1 MKHKLTTIGAT
12 HFLTNPM
19 DTVVSKSVEIYG
31 EWSHG
36 EVDLMSK
43 LLQPTSNVLEVG
55 SNIGAHTVPLARDI
69 VPQGLVYAFEPRRL
83 VFQLLCAN
91 VALNSLTNV
100 HAFQRAVGREAA
112 TLREGTLPDNV
123 LSNVGAYALGKI
135 EGDSE
140 TIEVVRA
147 DDWMHRFPRF
157 SLIKADIE
165 GYERDFLIGAQALLQ
180 RDRPMLYLENDRV
193 DQSPGLITHILELG
207 YDCWWHV
214 VPLFRANN
222 PAFTNVNIF
231 GNQGSFNML
240 CIPRERGVQINGLPK
255 VEGPQ
260 DHPLK
265 KSVPAGGAQPGAG
278 D

>member
-1 MKHKLTTIGAT
+1 MKHKLTSIGAT
-12 HFLTNPM
+12 HFLTNPL
-19 DTVVSKSVEIYG
+19 DTVVGKSIEIYG
-31 EWSHG
+31 EWSYG
-36 EVDLMSK
+36 EVDLLAM
-43 LLQPTSNVLEVG
+43 LLKPTNNVLEVG

-91 VALNSLTNV
+91 IALNTLRNV

-123 LSNVGAYALGKI
+123 TSNVGAYVLGKI

-140 TIEVVRA
+140 TIDVIRA
-147 DDWMHRFPRF
+147 DDWLHRFPRF

-165 GYERDFLIGAQALLQ
+165 GYERDFLLGAQALLQ

-193 DQSPGLITHILELG
+193 DQSPELITHILGLG

-214 VPLFRANN
+214 VPLFRPNN
-222 PAFTNVNIF
+222 ATCTAVNIF

-240 CIPRERGVQINGLPK
+240 CIPSERGVQIQGVPK

-265 KSVPAGGAQPGAG
+265 KLVPAGGAGAG
-278 D
+278 PVA